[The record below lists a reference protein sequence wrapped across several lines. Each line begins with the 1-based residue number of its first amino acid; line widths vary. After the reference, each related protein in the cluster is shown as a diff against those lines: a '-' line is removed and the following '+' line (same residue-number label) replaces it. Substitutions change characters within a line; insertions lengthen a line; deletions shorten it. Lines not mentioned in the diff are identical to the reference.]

1 MRRVRKAVLWTL
13 AVLLAVPVLAVA
25 ALLIGLNI
33 GPGRVAAELLVGRLT
48 GGQVAVTGL
57 HGRFPDRLRLAHLEV
72 RDAQGAWLLAD
83 DVALD
88 WSPAALLHKQ
98 ASIDA
103 LTAAQVQ
110 VPRLPVPAAATA
122 GPASDSKPFT
132 LPVQVLARRVRVD
145 RVEVGAAVAGT
156 AAVLSL
162 DGSADVASLQA
173 GSADLRL
180 QRLDGGGTYAAT
192 ARIDPASI
200 GLKLDVQEPEGGLVA
215 HLASLPALGPIT
227 FKAGLDGPRTGAAT
241 TLALTAGPLRAE
253 AKGTLDLD
261 GQAAD
266 LDVTGSAPAMSPRA
280 DVSWQGVSLQAR
292 VRGPFT
298 KPDVKGQLR
307 IEGLQ
312 AAGAALRRLTAD
324 IEGNAGRVGLH
335 AVVDG
340 VRLPGGAPDL
350 LAAAP
355 VLLDAD
361 VRLDDQARPVTFA
374 LSHPL
379 LTAKGTAQTGGDLS
393 VAADVAAPDLQ
404 PFAALGGVDLRGR
417 TAAHVTV
424 VAAGVAPGVAAG
436 AAAGGV
442 TQIELDG
449 TVSVTGGLAPVPALV
464 GQDARL
470 GVSARL
476 AGADLALTRLEFA
489 GKALNVSASGSS
501 KAGVLDA
508 DYKLALAD
516 LAVLAPTLSGA
527 VRAEG
532 HLGGKPDAL
541 SVAATVQ
548 GDVGAPGV
556 PRGPVTLRLAL
567 DGLSGAPTGHV
578 EAEGRLLGAP
588 LALVADAR
596 RDADGTLRA
605 TIGRADWRSLH
616 AEGALTLAPGASL
629 PLGRVQVRMTRLAD
643 LDALIGQPLSGSVT
657 ADLNLDA
664 GAARVEAEAR
674 DAGLPGSRVR
684 RLALTARVTDPT
696 TRPVVSAQASA
707 EGLDAG
713 GVTGSAKVEL
723 SGPQEALAV
732 RTTAALRV
740 AGTDAAVTGAAV
752 VNVPG
757 KQVAL
762 SALQVAAKGETLRL
776 LAPAVVRFGDGVA
789 VDRLRVGLRT
799 AVLEV
804 AGRVSP
810 ALDLTA
816 SLRAPA
822 DIAAAFAPDLAADG
836 TIQVDAKLAGTPS
849 QPSGTVR
856 VAANGVRLRAGP
868 GRALPAAALAGTVQ
882 LGGAAARVDMRLTA
896 GNAVQLAVTGQA
908 PLGAGA
914 LNLRA
919 AGRVDLAV
927 LDPVL
932 TPGGRRARGRVQLD
946 AGVTGTA
953 AAPRLAGTATLAG
966 GELQDFGQ
974 GVRITNLAASL
985 RADGDS
991 VRIVS
996 LQGRAGPGTV
1006 AASGT
1011 IGVLAP
1017 GLPVDLVV
1025 TLRNAQPLA
1034 SDRLTANLDADL
1046 TLRGPAT
1053 GTLQGGA
1060 LQAAGTI
1067 VVRSAEIRIPER
1079 LPATVAVLDVRRPG
1093 QRPPAPGAGG
1103 AIGLDLAVSAPRAV
1117 FVRGRGVDAEL
1128 SGDLRIRGTSTAPQ
1142 VGGGLEMRRGTIS
1155 VAGTTLTFSRGKVG
1169 FDGTGVTG
1177 KIDPTLDFAADSNA
1191 GAVTATLSITGY
1203 ASHPVIKLT
1212 SVPELPQDE
1221 VLAYLL
1227 FKRSTKELG
1236 PFQLAEIAAAVAD
1249 LTGVGGGVGNP
1260 LEKVRKGLGLDR
1272 LSVGGGTGSG
1282 GSGAGSG
1289 PSVEAGRYVGNGVYV
1304 GAKQGTTG
1312 SQTQA
1317 TVQIDITKGLKV
1329 ETDVGTGQGG
1339 NQVGL
1344 TYQFEY

>member
-1 MRRVRKAVLWTL
+1 MQRVRKAALWML

-33 GPGRVAAELLVGRLT
+33 GPGRVAAELLAGRLT

-98 ASIDA
+98 AAIDA
-103 LTAAQVQ
+103 LTAARVR
-110 VPRLPVPAAATA
+110 VPRLPVSAPEPA
-122 GPASDSKPFT
+122 GPAADSKPFT

-145 RVEVGAAVAGT
+145 RMEVGAAVAGT

-180 QRLDGGGTYAAT
+180 QRLDGGGAYAAT

-200 GLKLDVQEPEGGLVA
+200 GLKLDMQEPEGGLVA

-227 FKAGLDGPRTGAAT
+227 LKAGLDGPRTGAAT

-253 AKGTLDLD
+253 ARGTLDLD

-280 DVSWQGVSLQAR
+280 DVSWQAINLQAR

-298 KPDVKGQLR
+298 KPDAKGQLR

-335 AVVDG
+335 AVADG

-361 VRLDDQARPVTFA
+361 ARLDDPARPIAFA

-424 VAAGVAPGVAAG
+424 MAVGAG
-436 AAAGGV
+436 AGGA

-532 HLGGKPDAL
+532 RLGGKPDAL

-567 DGLSGAPTGHV
+567 DGLPGAPTGHV

-588 LALVADAR
+588 LALAADAR

-664 GAARVEAEAR
+664 GAARMEAEAR

-696 TRPVVSAQASA
+696 TRPVVSAQVSA

-713 GVTGSAKVEL
+713 GTTGSAKVEL

-762 SALQVAAKGETLRL
+762 SALQVATKGETLRL

-810 ALDLTA
+810 ALDLAA

-849 QPSGTVR
+849 QPSGTVK

-919 AGRVDLAV
+919 VGGVDLAV

-932 TPGGRRARGRVQLD
+932 TAAGRRARGRVQLD

-953 AAPRLAGTATLAG
+953 AAPRVAGTATLAG

-974 GVRITNLAASL
+974 GVRITGLAASL

-1017 GLPVDLVV
+1017 GLPVDLMV

-1034 SDRLTANLDADL
+1034 SDRLTADLDADL

-1067 VVRSAEIRIPER
+1067 VVRRAEIRIPER
-1079 LPATVAVLDVRRPG
+1079 LPATVAMLDVRRPG
-1093 QRPPAPGAGG
+1093 QRPPARPAPGGGG
-1103 AIGLDLAVSAPRAV
+1103 AIGLDLAVSVPRAV

-1128 SGDLRIRGTSTAPQ
+1128 SGDLRIRGSSTAPQ

-1191 GAVTATLSITGY
+1191 GAVTATLGITGY
-1203 ASHPVIKLT
+1203 ASRPVIKLT

-1227 FKRSTKELG
+1227 FKRSAKELG
-1236 PFQLAEIAAAVAD
+1236 PFQLAGIAAAVAD

-1272 LSVGGGTGSG
+1272 LSVGGGGGTGGG

>member
-1 MRRVRKAVLWTL
+1 MRRVRKVGLWVL

-57 HGRFPDRLRLAHLEV
+57 HGRFPDRLRLAHLEM
-72 RDAQGAWLLAD
+72 RDAGGAWLLAD

-103 LTAAQVQ
+103 LTAARVQ
-110 VPRLPVPAAATA
+110 VPRLPVSAAAPA

-192 ARIDPASI
+192 ARIGPAGI
-200 GLKLDVQEPEGGLVA
+200 GLKLDMQEPEGGLVA

-227 FKAGLDGPRTGAAT
+227 LKAGLDGPRTGAAT

-253 AKGTLDLD
+253 ARGTLDLD

-280 DVSWQGVSLQAR
+280 DVSWQAINLQAR

-298 KPDVKGQLR
+298 KPDAKGQLR

-335 AVVDG
+335 AVADG

-361 VRLDDQARPVTFA
+361 ARLDDPARPIAFA

-424 VAAGVAPGVAAG
+424 MAVGAG
-436 AAAGGV
+436 AGGA

-489 GKALNVSASGSS
+489 GKVLNVSASGSS

-527 VRAEG
+527 IRAEG

-567 DGLSGAPTGHV
+567 DGLPGAPTGHV

-588 LALVADAR
+588 LTLAADAR

-664 GAARVEAEAR
+664 GAARMEAEAR

-696 TRPVVSAQASA
+696 TRPVVSAQVSA

-713 GVTGSAKVEL
+713 GTTGSAKVEL

-810 ALDLTA
+810 TLDLAA

-849 QPSGTVR
+849 QPSGTVK

-882 LGGAAARVDMRLTA
+882 LGDAAARVDMRLTA

-919 AGRVDLAV
+919 VGGVDLAV

-932 TPGGRRARGRVQLD
+932 TAAGRRARGRVQLD

-953 AAPRLAGTATLAG
+953 AAPRVAGTATLAG

-974 GVRITNLAASL
+974 GVRITGLAASL

-1017 GLPVDLVV
+1017 GLPVDLMV

-1034 SDRLTANLDADL
+1034 SDRLTADLDADL

-1067 VVRSAEIRIPER
+1067 VVRRAEIRIPER

-1093 QRPPAPGAGG
+1093 QRPPARPAPGAGG
-1103 AIGLDLAVSAPRAV
+1103 AIGLDLAVSVPRAV

-1128 SGDLRIRGTSTAPQ
+1128 SGDLRIRGSSTAPQ

-1191 GAVTATLSITGY
+1191 GAVTATLGITGY
-1203 ASHPVIKLT
+1203 ASRPVIKLT

-1227 FKRSTKELG
+1227 FKRSAKELG
-1236 PFQLAEIAAAVAD
+1236 PFQLAGIAAAVAD

-1272 LSVGGGTGSG
+1272 LSVGGGGGTGGG

>member
-1 MRRVRKAVLWTL
+1 MRRVRKIGLWVL

-48 GGQVAVTGL
+48 GGQIAITGL

-72 RDAQGAWLLAD
+72 RDARGAWLLAD

-88 WSPAALLHKQ
+88 WSPAALMHKQ

-103 LTAAQVQ
+103 LTAARVQ
-110 VPRLPVPAAATA
+110 VPRLPMSAPAPA
-122 GPASDSKPFT
+122 GPAPDSKPFT

-180 QRLDGGGTYAAT
+180 QRLDGGGAYAAT

-200 GLKLDVQEPEGGLVA
+200 GLKLDMQEPEGGLVA

-227 FKAGLDGPRTGAAT
+227 LKAGLDGPRTGAAT

-253 AKGTLDLD
+253 AKGTLNLD

-280 DVSWQGVSLQAR
+280 DVSWQAINLQAR

-298 KPDVKGQLR
+298 KPDAKGQLR

-335 AVVDG
+335 AVADG
-340 VRLPGGAPDL
+340 VRLPGSAPDL

-355 VLLDAD
+355 LLLDAD
-361 VRLDDQARPVTFA
+361 ARLDDQARPVAFA
-374 LSHPL
+374 LFHPL
-379 LTAKGTAQTGGDLS
+379 LTAKGTAQTGGNLS

-417 TAAHVTV
+417 TAAHITMAVEGT
-424 VAAGVAPGVAAG
+424 
-436 AAAGGV
+436 AGGGA
-442 TQIELDG
+442 TQVELDG

-516 LAVLAPTLSGA
+516 LAVAAPTLTGA

-532 HLGGKPDAL
+532 HLSGKPDAL

-567 DGLSGAPTGHV
+567 DGLPGAPTGHV

-588 LALVADAR
+588 LALAADAR
-596 RDADGTLRA
+596 QEADGTLRA

-674 DAGLPGSRVR
+674 DAGLPGNRVR

-696 TRPVVSAQASA
+696 TRPVVSAQVSA

-713 GVTGSAKVEL
+713 GATGSAKVEL

-732 RTTAALRV
+732 RATAALRV

-810 ALDLTA
+810 ALDLTT
-816 SLRAPA
+816 SLRTPA

-836 TIQVDAKLAGTPS
+836 TIQVDARLTGTPA
-849 QPSGTVR
+849 QPSGTVK

-868 GRALPAAALAGTVQ
+868 GRALPAATLAGTVQ
-882 LGGAAARVDMRLTA
+882 LGGAAARVDARLSA

-919 AGRVDLAV
+919 AGGVDLAV

-932 TPGGRRARGRVQLD
+932 TAGGRRARGRVQLD
-946 AGVTGTA
+946 AAVTGTA
-953 AAPRLAGTATLAG
+953 AAPRVAGTATLAG

-974 GVRITNLAASL
+974 GVRITDLAASL

-1011 IGVLAP
+1011 VGVLAP

-1025 TLRNAQPLA
+1025 TLRNARPLA
-1034 SDRLTANLDADL
+1034 SDRLTADLDADL

-1053 GTLQGGA
+1053 GA

-1067 VVRSAEIRIPER
+1067 VVRRAEIRIPER

-1093 QRPPAPGAGG
+1093 QRPPARPAPGAGG
-1103 AIGLDLAVSAPRAV
+1103 AIGLDLAVSVPRAV

-1128 SGDLRIRGTSTAPQ
+1128 SGDLRIRGSSTAPQ

-1191 GAVTATLSITGY
+1191 GAVTATLGITGY
-1203 ASHPVIKLT
+1203 ASRPVIKLT

-1227 FKRSTKELG
+1227 FKRSAKELG

-1260 LEKVRKGLGLDR
+1260 LERVRKGLGLDR
-1272 LSVGGGTGSG
+1272 LSVGGGGGTDSG

-1312 SQTQA
+1312 GQTQA